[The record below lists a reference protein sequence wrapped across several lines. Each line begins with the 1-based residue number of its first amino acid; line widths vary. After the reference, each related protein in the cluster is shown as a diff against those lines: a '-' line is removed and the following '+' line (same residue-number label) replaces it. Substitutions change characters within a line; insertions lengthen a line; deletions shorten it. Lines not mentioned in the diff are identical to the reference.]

1 MRIDFHFETD
11 GDFYLDKQYFDR
23 LRKRIIASHDLVDT
37 YIYGTD
43 DYESFWIGFTV
54 KFVTELEDKE
64 TLDLR
69 EKMIVR
75 DFTEAVVKSI
85 RFNHMFLMRY
95 LYELSEKVRHWAF
108 NETDKSVFEEFWRG
122 NYDGTEFIITR

>member
-11 GDFYLDKQYFDR
+11 GDFCLDKTYFDT
-23 LRKRIIASHDLVDT
+23 LLKRIIASHNLVDT
-37 YIYGTD
+37 HIYGTD
-43 DYESFWIGFTV
+43 YDSFWIGFTV
-54 KFVTELEDKE
+54 KFITEPEDKDV
-64 TLDLR
+64 LGLL

-75 DFTEAVVKSI
+75 DFTEAVVKSV

-108 NETDKSVFEEFWRG
+108 HETDKSVFEEFWSG

>member
-11 GDFYLDKQYFDR
+11 GDFYLDKNYFDT
-23 LRKRIIASHDLVDT
+23 LRKRIIASHNLVDT

-43 DYESFWIGFTV
+43 EASFWIGFTV
-54 KFVTELEDKE
+54 KFITESEDKE
-64 TLDLR
+64 ELDIR

-108 NETDKSVFEEFWRG
+108 NETDKSVFEEFWSG

>member
-11 GDFYLDKQYFDR
+11 GDFCLDKIYFDT
-23 LRKRIIASHDLVDT
+23 LLKRIIASHNLVDT
-37 YIYGTD
+37 HIYGTD
-43 DYESFWIGFTV
+43 YDSFWIGFTV
-54 KFVTELEDKE
+54 KFVTEPEDKDV
-64 TLDLR
+64 LDLL
-69 EKMIVR
+69 EKMIVC
-75 DFTEAVVKSI
+75 DFTEAVVKSV

-108 NETDKSVFEEFWRG
+108 HETDKSVFEEFWSG

>member
-11 GDFYLDKQYFDR
+11 GDFYLDKNYFDT
-23 LRKRIIASHDLVDT
+23 LLKRIIASHNLVDT
-37 YIYGTD
+37 HIYGTD
-43 DYESFWIGFTV
+43 YDSFWIGFTV
-54 KFVTELEDKE
+54 KFVTEPQDKDL
-64 TLDLR
+64 LD
-69 EKMIVR
+69 KMVVR
-75 DFTEAVVKSI
+75 DFTEAIVKSV

-108 NETDKSVFEEFWRG
+108 HETDKPVFEEFWSG